1 MSYATTSVATPSFP
15 YLVGPSTIVS
25 GAIAQF
31 QTLSTADKLA
41 VLHSIYT
48 HIAPATPEVTGTA
61 RFHLVGGLLATV
73 LQMTSTER
81 KQALHALVAKEN
93 NSFCRAYGLLGTRTK
108 FAVWDLLWKQ
118 VNGDS
123 SWGTTHPPVGSEVV
137 QTLIDTIAFKF
148 DSEQKMNFIRQVVA
162 DTGIDPLA

>member
-15 YLVGPSTIVS
+15 YLVGASTIVS

-31 QTLSTADKLA
+31 QPLSTANKLA
-41 VLHSIYT
+41 VLRSIYAQ
-48 HIAPATPEVTGTA
+48 IAPATPEVTGTA
-61 RFHLVGGLLATV
+61 RFHLAGGLLATV

-123 SWGTTHPPVGSEVV
+123 SYTTTRHSLLSETV
-137 QTLIDTIAFKF
+137 QTLIDTIAFQF